1 MAEELKCQ
9 NCGKGFIPT
18 CHITRQKYCSNECRY
33 RYNNAKRYYKGEVN
47 ICPECGDVVEQQEGG
62 AGRWRRFCSDQ
73 CRVRYHYQ
81 KLLAERRSRARPE
94 QICPNCGKQFQPE
107 WKPGIARKYC
117 SDACRM
123 EWWKEYHKA
132 HPPEELPA
140 EECAFCG
147 VPLTGKQRGKTYCS
161 RFCYLLAMDQ
171 THVEET
177 CEWCGE
183 KFTDT
188 SGQGRRY
195 CSRRCAV
202 SGRFSQQGARRGS
215 RRLSGDSLEEW
226 KEKLIEEARA
236 NRSGKRGKRVWLVC
250 GTTSMY
256 TGLDGLTA
264 IVRYHLKLDPYDGSV
279 YVFRDGTGSMLK
291 YIEWDGQGFLQGK
304 RRAQSGTYPWPK
316 GQAGETLEISEKEF
330 EYLLSRSIVPFKHK
344 KGCDT

>member
-47 ICPECGDVVEQQEGG
+47 ICPECGETVEQRERG
-62 AGRWRRFCSDQ
+62 AGRWRRFCSDR
-73 CRVRYHYQ
+73 CRVKYNQR
-81 KLLAERRSRARPE
+81 KIKERRAAKGRLS
-94 QICPNCGKQFQPE
+94 QVCPNCGKEFQPE
-107 WKPGIARKYC
+107 WKTGSRKYC
-117 SDACRM
+117 SDACRI
-123 EWWKEYHKA
+123 EWWREYHKA
-132 HPPEELPA
+132 NPPEAEPA
-140 EECAFCG
+140 KECLICG
-147 VPLTGKQRGKTYCS
+147 GQLKGAGGTYCS

-177 CEWCGE
+177 CEWCGAT
-183 KFTDT
+183 FTDT

-202 SGRFSQQGARRGS
+202 SGRFTQKGVRRGK
-215 RRLSGDSLEEW
+215 RRISADSIEEW
-226 KEKLIEEARA
+226 KEKLIQEARA
-236 NRSGKRGKRVWLVC
+236 SKSGKRGKRVWLVC

-279 YVFRDGTGSMLK
+279 YVFRDKAGSMLK

-304 RRAQSGTYPWPK
+304 RRAQSGSYPWPK
-316 GQAGETLEISEKEF
+316 GQAGEVLEITEREF
-330 EYLLSRSIVPFKHK
+330 EYLLSKSIVPFKAK
-344 KGCDT
+344 KGCDG